1 MTYLVTGA
9 TGFIGR
15 FMIPALLRRDGDIHV
30 LIRPGAAAAERF
42 ARCAA
47 EWDGGE
53 RVRPVVGDLAGPGPA
68 IDPAWVDEHR
78 AAITH
83 VFHLATTIDHTN
95 TPSAFGPGGTRV
107 PVDSA
112 DTTIPRPGGTAAPSR
127 PARSADADPESVAAL
142 DPSATRRVVELAR
155 ALQAVRLHH
164 LSTVDVS
171 GDHRGP
177 FTESMLDTCQHLTP
191 RQRGRFESERVVRA
205 SGLDWRIY
213 RPAIVI
219 GHSRTGEVDESDVGT
234 GRFFELLR
242 RAGQLPRLLPVLV
255 PQLGETNMVP
265 VDFVAEAL
273 DHIAHSPAPTHS
285 TFHLADPAR
294 VRAVDALNLF
304 ADEAGAPHLVEVMGK
319 NTLRKVLRMP
329 GMQRML
335 PSVGL
340 PEDALEHSEFG
351 CWFDCANTTA
361 ALAGTGIT
369 VPPLADYAP
378 RIWKTWSELAT
389 VR

>member
-15 FMIPALLRRDGDIHV
+15 FLIPELLRRDGDIHV
-30 LIRPGAAAAERF
+30 LIRPGADAAERF

-47 EWDGGE
+47 GWDGGE
-53 RVRPVVGDLAGPGPA
+53 RVRPVVGDLAGPGRV
-68 IDPAWVDEHR
+68 IEPAWVREHR
-78 AAITH
+78 GTVEH
-83 VFHLATTIDHTN
+83 VFHLATTIDH
-95 TPSAFGPGGTRV
+95 ADAGTGEA
-107 PVDSA
+107 DSV
-112 DTTIPRPGGTAAPSR
+112 TAAADIATAGPIDTA
-127 PARSADADPESVAAL
+127 ARSRTALPAPGAQAGPERRAAL
-142 DPSATRRVVELAR
+142 DPAATRRVVELSR
-155 ALQAVRLHH
+155 ALNATRLHH

-171 GDHRGP
+171 GDHRGR
-177 FTESMLDTCQHLTP
+177 FTEHMLDTGQHLTP
-191 RQRGRFESERVVRA
+191 AQRGRFESERVVRA

-219 GHSRTGEVDESDVGT
+219 GHSRTGEVDESDAGT
-234 GRFFELLR
+234 RRFFGLLR

-265 VDFVAEAL
+265 VDYVAEAL
-273 DHIAHSPAPTHS
+273 AHLAHSPAPTHS
-285 TFHLADPAR
+285 TFHLTDPAR

-378 RIWKTWSELAT
+378 RIWKTWSEVVA
-389 VR
+389 VP

>member
-15 FMIPALLRRDGDIHV
+15 FLVPALLRRDGDIHV
-30 LIRPGAAAAERF
+30 LIRPGDAAAERF

-53 RVRPVVGDLAGPGPA
+53 RVRPVVGDLAEPGPT

-78 AAITH
+78 GTIAH
-83 VFHLATTIDHTN
+83 VFHLATTIDHIGN
-95 TPSAFGPGGTRV
+95 
-107 PVDSA
+107 A
-112 DTTIPRPGGTAAPSR
+112 DT
-127 PARSADADPESVAAL
+127 DPEHLAAL
-142 DPSATRRVVELAR
+142 DPAATRRVVELAR
-155 ALQAVRLHH
+155 ALEADRLHH

-191 RQRGRFESERVVRA
+191 RQRGRYESERVIRA

-273 DHIAHSPAPTHS
+273 DHIAHSPAPAHS
-285 TFHLADPAR
+285 TFHLTDPAR

-378 RIWKTWSELAT
+378 RIWKTWNELAT